1 MFSRRPVRGIPTFG
15 GLGSKGGAPRDILVL
30 LAVLFLTFSLQF
42 FDPTRFLP
50 DLLRLTPSVWS
61 GLQVWRLLTYPFVGE
76 GDLGIWFLLELLI
89 LFWFG
94 RDIFARLGRR
104 SFWILVG
111 WGVITASVVAVALD
125 LLGQLVPG
133 ISGPAPFALL
143 QGQRTLLVIVIAAFA
158 TLFGNATVLLFF
170 VLPVQAKWFLWIE
183 ILFAFMGFLGT
194 KDLAGFVGI
203 CATVGV
209 VYNLLTRGGL
219 ARGLRELWLRFE
231 QRRIQAKMARMRR
244 RSGLRVVKGDDD
256 GAAEDRRDPWV
267 H

>member
-1 MFSRRPVRGIPTFG
+1 M
-15 GLGSKGGAPRDILVL
+15 
-30 LAVLFLTFSLQF
+30 
-42 FDPTRFLP
+42 
-50 DLLRLTPSVWS
+50 
-61 GLQVWRLLTYPFVGE
+61 
-76 GDLGIWFLLELLI
+76 GIWFLLELLI

-256 GAAEDRRDPWV
+256 GAARRSARSLGSTDDRLAWNIHEVRSEVPQMPGDTRRRDRGHRRRIWQYV
-267 H
+267 EGRDGDAQSERNAVDSGSCGTAVGAS